1 MGQVRDFV
9 IGRRPF
15 SQQILRGAFFG
26 LGLSAGFYLGV
37 QCLPDQDFTE
47 QEKDTLTQ
55 LFKDS
60 IDIDDINFNRS
71 PAGEFVLNA
80 FNASGTTIGNTVIMR
95 QYMPRHSA
103 YYNYVLVHE
112 AAHIWQS
119 QNCHTNFFSNTFD
132 EAVHFFDDAAEIY
145 KYHLDADKDLL
156 DYNHEAQ
163 ASIIADYYNFQAG
176 KSTDFD
182 QNEYTSPTKK
192 DALYKAVLSNFIQD
206 PKYIRQHCI

>member
-1 MGQVRDFV
+1 M
-9 IGRRPF
+9 
-15 SQQILRGAFFG
+15 
-26 LGLSAGFYLGV
+26 
-37 QCLPDQDFTE
+37 
-47 QEKDTLTQ
+47 
-55 LFKDS
+55 
-60 IDIDDINFNRS
+60 
-71 PAGEFVLNA
+71 
-80 FNASGTTIGNTVIMR
+80 
-95 QYMPRHSA
+95 
-103 YYNYVLVHE
+103 
-112 AAHIWQS
+112 
-119 QNCHTNFFSNTFD
+119 
-132 EAVHFFDDAAEIY
+132 AEIY